1 MQSKTLTILIA
12 DIQGF
17 TSRTSSQTREENEIF
32 IKETH
37 TFVIKHV
44 EEFGGRL
51 VKSMG
56 DGFLITFESP
66 TNAIKC
72 GLSMQNEICRRNAN
86 ILNSDHFIKFRIGV
100 STGEVNLNQEGDVFG
115 DAVNIAARIES
126 FAEPNQV
133 FISES
138 TYLSMNQTEV
148 SALDLGPQQFKNVVR
163 EIRVYRVFDGQNEM
177 ADMSVNSEKKTGSA
191 GYKYLLAGL
200 GIGIL
205 VTAILLSAILIPAY
219 KKDLRPPAEIA
230 VTHYE
235 PDEPETTDMPANPS
249 GDFIQRNP
257 PDHPLPN
264 ERFDAADRIQL
275 IDKEELNRLQAE
287 LAFLEW
293 AVRAE
298 E

>member
-1 MQSKTLTILIA
+1 
-12 DIQGF
+12 
-17 TSRTSSQTREENEIF
+17 
-32 IKETH
+32 
-37 TFVIKHV
+37 
-44 EEFGGRL
+44 
-51 VKSMG
+51 
-56 DGFLITFESP
+56 
-66 TNAIKC
+66 
-72 GLSMQNEICRRNAN
+72 
-86 ILNSDHFIKFRIGV
+86 
-100 STGEVNLNQEGDVFG
+100 
-115 DAVNIAARIES
+115 
-126 FAEPNQV
+126 
-133 FISES
+133 
-138 TYLSMNQTEV
+138 MNQTEV

>member
-1 MQSKTLTILIA
+1 MA

-37 TFVIKHV
+37 SFVVKHV
-44 EEFGGRL
+44 EEFDGRL

-56 DGFLITFESP
+56 DGFLVTFESP

-72 GLSMQNEICRRNAN
+72 GVSMQSEICRRNAN
-86 ILNSDHFIKFRIGV
+86 ILNSDHFIKFRIGI
-100 STGEVNLNQEGDVFG
+100 STGEVNINKDGDVFG

-163 EIRVYRVFDGQNEM
+163 EIRVYRVIDGQKEIPQ
-177 ADMSVNSEKKTGSA
+177 MSAIAPNKTGSA
-191 GYKYLLAGL
+191 GFKYLLAGL
-200 GIGIL
+200 GIGML
-205 VTAILLSAILIPAY
+205 VTAVLLTAIHIFTN
-219 KKDLRPPAEIA
+219 KRDLQRPAEIA
-230 VTHYE
+230 DTHVD
-235 PDEPETTDMPANPS
+235 PHEPELTEIPADTS
-249 GDFIQRNP
+249 EDFVDRNP
-257 PDHPLPN
+257 PDTPLAN
-264 ERFDAADRIQL
+264 RNFDAANTMQP
-275 IDKEELNRLQAE
+275 IDKEELHQLQAE